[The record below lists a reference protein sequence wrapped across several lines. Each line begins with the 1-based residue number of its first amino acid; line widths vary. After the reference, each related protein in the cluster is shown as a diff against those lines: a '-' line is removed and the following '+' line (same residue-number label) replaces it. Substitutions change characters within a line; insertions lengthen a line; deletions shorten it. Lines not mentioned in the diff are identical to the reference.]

1 MKKLKDYGWL
11 IVFLFL
17 IMIFLFKPLST
28 TFGQPE
34 EKKPRKITLVNM
46 RVVDIERIINEYSGA
61 RTVAV
66 EIQGFIAAEVAKC
79 NQYKE
84 EMKKYQ
90 RDLKKYEDSLSVEDQ
105 NKYLRAIEIRK
116 QQYEN
121 CLKAKDQNILSK
133 EASLKAPILAQIYSA
148 IESISL
154 KNGYNMIVD
163 SRSAIF
169 YTQDLDIT
177 NEILE
182 ELQ

>member
-1 MKKLKDYGWL
+1 
-11 IVFLFL
+11 
-17 IMIFLFKPLST
+17 
-28 TFGQPE
+28 
-34 EKKPRKITLVNM
+34 M
-46 RVVDIERIINEYSGA
+46 RVVDLERIINEYSGA
-61 RTVAV
+61 VAVAV
-66 EIQGFIAAEVAKC
+66 EIQSVVAAEEKKC
-79 NQYKE
+79 NQYRE
-84 EMKKYQ
+84 DMQKYQ
-90 RDLKKYEDSLSVEDQ
+90 RDLKKYEDSLSAEDQ

-116 QQYEN
+116 QQWQE
-121 CLKAKDQNILSK
+121 CLINKDKLAIEK
-133 EASLKAPILAQIYSA
+133 ETELKAPVLAQIYSA